1 MAKTNMT
8 MAEVVHDTVIP
19 LPRFHEAAKRLAIQS
34 TTRTP
39 QVLLDDDE
47 QGMEVVQALSTHIH
61 PLLLLGGKQPKELYE
76 RILAAAK
83 VCFSEKE
90 QQLSTAYRSYVG
102 YVKIII
108 RN

>member
-1 MAKTNMT
+1 MT
-8 MAEVVHDTVIP
+8 MAEVDHDAVIP

-47 QGMEVVQALSTHIH
+47 QGMELVQALSTHIL
-61 PLLLLGGKQPKELYE
+61 PLLLLGNLPPKELYE
-76 RILAAAK
+76 RILAAAE

-90 QQLSTAYRSYVG
+90 QQPSTAYRIYVG
-102 YVKIII
+102 YVQIII